1 MLETSEDSRAKKLLS
16 ESNTIVVAAV
26 AVAVAVELVWVWPI
40 EPNVN
45 EIRQDHV
52 NSAQKAK
59 LPNAGPSTLGE
70 VLRSGA

>member
-16 ESNTIVVAAV
+16 ESNTIVVA

>member
-1 MLETSEDSRAKKLLS
+1 
-16 ESNTIVVAAV
+16 
-26 AVAVAVELVWVWPI
+26 VWPI

>member
-1 MLETSEDSRAKKLLS
+1 LLETSEDSRVKKLLS
-16 ESNTIVVAAV
+16 ESNTIVVA